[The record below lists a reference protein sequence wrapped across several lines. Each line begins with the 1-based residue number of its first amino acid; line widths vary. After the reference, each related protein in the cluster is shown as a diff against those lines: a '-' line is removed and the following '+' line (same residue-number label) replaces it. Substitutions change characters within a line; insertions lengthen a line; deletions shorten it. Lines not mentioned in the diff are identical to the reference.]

1 MITCSPD
8 PSIQRVTIGD
18 FSFPLGVYPVEAL
31 TPAPGYRVDF
41 EPADGTDPEDA
52 AGELDDADS
61 SFRFVGDLAEGDGEG
76 GVGEEWEEWPDR
88 YVFDIVISA
97 GRLPALL
104 RSLLSLMPG
113 RVYPI
118 LDVLGQDGYREVDPY
133 IAYNPVGIERL
144 MDGMRRFGSFLFEDG
159 LCGFGAISEEPF
171 YYVFVDE
178 HKIVTVRAE
187 AALKER
193 VERALAA
200 FDLAPLEEPAGV
212 DAVAH
217 EHRGVLTAPESNAQ
231 LLLSE
236 EVVERLI
243 DAWRLTLNIDID
255 SNVDDDGRPL
265 GMTIWRCLVRSVPE
279 AGSSDPLIGP
289 QGATYWEALL
299 TARNWRDAE
308 ELALSTVEAT
318 DPPQARE
325 HWPELAVITADRMTP
340 AQFEE
345 LTEGKLKIPSL
356 SKSASGRIILV
367 RRLEQ

>member
-1 MITCSPD
+1 MITCAPD
-8 PSIQRVTIGD
+8 PSIQRITIGD
-18 FSFPLGVYPVEAL
+18 FAFPLGVYPVEAL
-31 TPAPGYRVDF
+31 VPAPGYRVDF
-41 EPADGTDPEDA
+41 EPADGTDP
-52 AGELDDADS
+52 DDATPEPEDTGP
-61 SFRFVGDLAEGDGEG
+61 FRLVGEG
-76 GVGEEWEEWPDR
+76 GGTAEGADEWEEWPDR
-88 YVFDIVISA
+88 YVFDIVVSA

-104 RSLLSLMPG
+104 RTLLSLMPG

-133 IAYNPVGIERL
+133 IAYQPVGIERL
-144 MDGMRRFGSFLFEDG
+144 IDGMRRYGGFLFEDG

-187 AALKER
+187 ASLKER

-200 FDLAPLEEPAGV
+200 FDLAQVEEPAGV

-217 EHRGVLTAPESNAQ
+217 EHRGVLAAPEDDAQ
-231 LLLSE
+231 LLLTE

-243 DAWRLTLNIDID
+243 DAWRLTLNIDVD
-255 SNVDDDGRPL
+255 TNVDDDGRPL
-265 GMTIWRCLVRSVPE
+265 GMTLWRCLVRSTPD
-279 AGSSDPLIGP
+279 AAATDPLIGP
-289 QGATYWEALL
+289 KDATWWEALL

-308 ELALSTVEAT
+308 ELALDAVEAS
-318 DPPQARE
+318 DPPRGQE
-325 HWPELAVITADRMTP
+325 HWPELAVVTADRMMP

-345 LTEGKLKIPSL
+345 LTERKLKIPSL
-356 SKSASGRIILV
+356 AKTASGRIILV